1 MTTSTTTTKQPDTGV
16 NEARAQL
23 ETIHV
28 WHQAFQF
35 CDEEGEDISALPA
48 DVQSFL
54 KDEMDWENDPDHDST
69 RDAISE
75 LVLEDALEVKVK
87 TDWHALGEDPELGE
101 YMILLCTG
109 GPAVRIVGELEHDAP
124 MSAKLQSQSWFT
136 PWTDY
141 GMEYGHSIST
151 EDTAALL
158 WYAEQFYWEQA

>member
-1 MTTSTTTTKQPDTGV
+1 MATAIQNTTEQAADQ
-16 NEARAQL
+16 ARAQL
-23 ETIHV
+23 KAIRI
-28 WHQAFQF
+28 WHQAYQF
-35 CDEEGEDISALPA
+35 CDREGQDFDEQHS

-54 KDEMDWENDPDHDST
+54 KEEMDWEHDPDHDST

-75 LVLEDALEVKVK
+75 MVVEDALEVKVK
-87 TDWHALGEDPELGE
+87 SDWHALGENPELGE

-109 GPAVRIVGELEHDAP
+109 GPAVRIVGELESDQP
-124 MSAKLQSQSWFT
+124 MTAKLQSQSWFT

-151 EDTAALL
+151 EDTEALL